1 MFYTNTD
8 KKESVWTVP
17 EEIREAVEE
26 LERKEAAAGEKTVD
40 ENAKEVDRVKREVKR
55 KLDEGPVPLEE
66 VNISQKRAK
75 VEEENEDDDD
85 ESEEEEEEDWQRE
98 AAAQLAAEAEE
109 EERNRHEEE
118 EAAKKKEL
126 EDREELQRKAKALN
140 MPNRVDLSTEEAK
153 ALFKVHNDLP
163 MLNYI
168 LSYFRFRHSCVR
180 RT

>member
-1 MFYTNTD
+1 VFYTNTD

-26 LERKEAAAGEKTVD
+26 LEREEAAGEKTVD

-126 EDREELQRKAKALN
+126 EDQEELQRKAKALN

-153 ALFKVHNDLP
+153 AFLDKHKNLP
-163 MLNYI
+163 STE
-168 LSYFRFRHSCVR
+168 LSFIFFFF
-180 RT
+180 